1 MPGRIVLSVVVFIFQ
16 VTGNGL
22 AEKAQIEVKAGFDG
36 SNPQSQEDILR
47 EGPNR
52 FRVRPFNEKGS
63 NDAYHFRFNTQV
75 INHGEKTQDVEFILE
90 WPALERHPDYE
101 YDFYFYGDMGDWH
114 WTYASVQGIT
124 ATLVVP
130 ARPGT
135 TYVGNYPRYSYGY
148 LGQFMENLEQS
159 GNLQKWVE
167 GKSRFGRNIWCVRIT
182 DPGVAENEKEKM
194 LLTAR
199 NHPYETSGSYIVQ
212 EIIGYL
218 QKSSPESDRIIRNNI
233 VYIVPMLNP
242 DGVALGM
249 NQRTGPEHGVNMSYG
264 VGTDDPSVATLLGL
278 VEKLRPGIWVDIH
291 SWPHKG
297 DDGMWCTHQWVADG
311 LLSRLPDK
319 TFNDYVWN
327 VSFVRE
333 RGTAE
338 NHLWQWLIRTLDS
351 GGVSLSFSWWRRTE
365 QDMKVIGRSLIKAL
379 DEMMSE
385 R

>member
-1 MPGRIVLSVVVFIFQ
+1 MLGRIAILIAAFVFGM
-16 VTGNGL
+16 TGSGF
-22 AEKAQIEVKAGFDG
+22 ARQAQIEVNAGFDG
-36 SNPQSQEDILR
+36 ANPQSQDDIIR
-47 EGPNR
+47 EAPNR
-52 FRVRPFNEKGS
+52 FRVKTFNEKGS

-75 INHGEKTQDVEFILE
+75 INHGEKSQDIEFILE
-90 WPALERHPDYE
+90 WPVLERHPDYE
-101 YDFYFYGDMGDWH
+101 YDFYFYGDMGNWH
-114 WTYASVQGIT
+114 WTYANIEGIT
-124 ATLVVP
+124 ASLVVP

-148 LGQFMENLEQS
+148 LERFIESLAQS
-159 GNLQKWVE
+159 VNIQKWVE
-167 GKSRFGRNIWCVRIT
+167 GKSRFGRNIWCIRIT
-182 DPGVAENEKEKM
+182 DPGIAEDKKNKI

-199 NHPYETSGSYIVQ
+199 NHPYETSGSYITQ
-212 EIIGYL
+212 AIIEYL
-218 QKSSPESDRIIRNNI
+218 QEDSPETDRILKKNI
-233 VYIVPMLNP
+233 IYIVPMINP

-249 NQRTGPEHGVNMSYG
+249 NQRTGPDGVNMSYG
-264 VGTDDPSVATLLGL
+264 VGTDDLSVATLLKL
-278 VEKLRPGIWVDIH
+278 VEKLHPRLWVDIH

-297 DDGMWCTHQWVADG
+297 DDGMWCTHQWVAEG

-333 RGTAE
+333 RSTAD

-365 QDMKVIGRSLIKAL
+365 EDMRVIGRSLINVL
-379 DEMMSE
+379 SEMMSE

>member
-1 MPGRIVLSVVVFIFQ
+1 MLNLIAATAFAFILAIA
-16 VTGNGL
+16 GNGF
-22 AEKAQIEVKAGFDG
+22 AEQARIEVKAGFDG

-75 INHGEKTQDVEFILE
+75 INHGEKTRDVELVLE
-90 WPALERHPDYE
+90 WPALERHPGYE
-101 YDFYFYGDMGDWH
+101 YDFYFYGNMGDWH
-114 WTYASVQGIT
+114 WTYAAIEGIT
-124 ATLVVP
+124 ARLAVSAP
-130 ARPGT
+130 PGT
-135 TYVGNYPRYSYGY
+135 TYVGNYPGYSYGC
-148 LGQFMENLEQS
+148 LERFMDNLAQGEK
-159 GNLQKWVE
+159 LKKWVE
-167 GKSRFGRNIWCVRIT
+167 GTSRFGRNIWCVSFT
-182 DPGVAENEKEKM
+182 DPGVAESKKNKI

-212 EIIGYL
+212 EIIEYL
-218 QKSSPESDRIIRNNI
+218 QRQSPERDGILRNNI

-249 NQRTGPEHGVNMSYG
+249 NQRTGPDGVNMSYG
-264 VGTDDPSVATLLGL
+264 ADTDDPSVVTLLEL
-278 VEKLRPGIWVDIH
+278 VEKLRPAVWVDIH

-311 LLSRLPDK
+311 LLLRLPDK

-351 GGVSLSFSWWRRTE
+351 GGVSLSFSWWRRNE
-365 QDMKVIGRSLIKAL
+365 EDMRVIGHRLINVL
-379 DEMMSE
+379 SEMTAE

>member
-1 MPGRIVLSVVVFIFQ
+1 MLNLIVATAFAFILAIA
-16 VTGNGL
+16 GNGF
-22 AEKAQIEVKAGFDG
+22 AEQARIEVKAGFDG

-47 EGPNR
+47 EAPNR
-52 FRVRPFNEKGS
+52 FRVKPFNERGS

-75 INHGEKTQDVEFILE
+75 INHGEKTRDVELVLE

-101 YDFYFYGDMGDWH
+101 YDFYFYGNMGDWH
-114 WTYASVQGIT
+114 WTYAAIEGIT
-124 ATLVVP
+124 ARLAVSAP
-130 ARPGT
+130 PGT
-135 TYVGNYPRYSYGY
+135 TYVGNYPGYSYGY
-148 LGQFMENLEQS
+148 LERFMDNLTQGEK
-159 GNLQKWVE
+159 LKKWVE
-167 GKSRFGRNIWCVRIT
+167 GASRFGRNIWCVSFT
-182 DPGVAENEKEKM
+182 DPGVPDSKKNKI

-212 EIIGYL
+212 EIIEYL
-218 QKSSPESDRIIRNNI
+218 QRQSPERDGILRNNI

-249 NQRTGPEHGVNMSYG
+249 NQRTGPDGVNMSYG
-264 VGTDDPSVATLLGL
+264 ADTDDPSVATLLEL
-278 VEKLRPGIWVDIH
+278 VERLRPAVWVDIH

-311 LLSRLPDK
+311 LLCRLPDK

-351 GGVSLSFSWWRRTE
+351 GGVSLSFSWWRRNE
-365 QDMKVIGRSLIKAL
+365 EDMRVIGRRLINVL
-379 DEMMSE
+379 SEMMAE